1 MITFVVIVL
10 SVAYLFL
17 LALVLNLNWRLYKE
31 GEARAQAEHQAN
43 RARMLVSDLV
53 EDERRREQTQ
63 ERHVREWL
71 A

>member
-17 LALVLNLNWRLYKE
+17 IALFLRLNLMLYKK
-31 GEARAQAEHQAN
+31 GEELAEARHHAARAQ
-43 RARMLVSDLV
+43 LIVGDLV
-53 EDERRREQTQ
+53 EDERRREQAQ

>member
-17 LALVLNLNWRLYKE
+17 IALFLRLNLMLYQIDE
-31 GEARAQAEHQAN
+31 ELAEARHHAARAQ
-43 RARMLVSDLV
+43 LIVGDLV
-53 EDERRREQTQ
+53 EDERRRQRTE
-63 ERHVREWL
+63 ERQIIDFL